1 MIKPLIVSLLCI
13 SINSLDSPTH
23 KCDQTETCK
32 NQDDCPEFL
41 MKKRE
46 FRRKYTVEQP
56 GYTEALAKI
65 KGWVCNN
72 KEKGV
77 FCPSPCWLPRKGEC
91 GLIPKGSLG
100 RVFGGK
106 ATTPGKFPFTAL
118 LGYPD
123 TRKIRGSVDQKTV
136 YKCGGTLINH
146 WYVLTA
152 AHCQGKTTDS
162 QISSVRLGEWE
173 VGKDP
178 DCINSGDTTRK
189 CLNAPQDFL
198 IRAKQVTIHEDYA
211 KILNGRTY
219 TRNIVND
226 IALVKLD
233 KPAVLNNGVQ
243 IVCLPVEKE
252 EAAKELNLQDLA
264 DGLIGKY
271 PTVVGWGFTEYNPY
285 VSARE
290 QGEFKT
296 SNVASSVQQML
307 EVPVL
312 SFGQCKEK
320 WRGYLEV
327 EKTQICAGGE
337 QGKDSCRVIIV
348 S

>member
-1 MIKPLIVSLLCI
+1 
-13 SINSLDSPTH
+13 
-23 KCDQTETCK
+23 
-32 NQDDCPEFL
+32 
-41 MKKRE
+41 
-46 FRRKYTVEQP
+46 
-56 GYTEALAKI
+56 
-65 KGWVCNN
+65 
-72 KEKGV
+72 
-77 FCPSPCWLPRKGEC
+77 
-91 GLIPKGSLG
+91 
-100 RVFGGK
+100 
-106 ATTPGKFPFTAL
+106 
-118 LGYPD
+118 
-123 TRKIRGSVDQKTV
+123 
-136 YKCGGTLINH
+136 
-146 WYVLTA
+146 
-152 AHCQGKTTDS
+152 
-162 QISSVRLGEWE
+162 
-173 VGKDP
+173 
-178 DCINSGDTTRK
+178 
-189 CLNAPQDFL
+189 
-198 IRAKQVTIHEDYA
+198 
-211 KILNGRTY
+211 
-219 TRNIVND
+219 VND

-264 DGLIGKY
+264 AGLIGKY

-285 VSARE
+285 VFARE
-290 QGEFKT
+290 QGDFKT